1 MCSCIWYAIYR
12 TADTHSINIDRNR
25 YTKTSDYFL
34 FLSLARSFSLEIHLV
49 IRCNRLSVIN
59 MCNRTHT
66 FNVNYRVIFLD
77 MCFTVS
83 VHVRNFIFFLRGKQ
97 LNISLLLVWYAHEFG
112 DTNLIMNCF
121 SVELPNGFNKTW
133 LLFHVRT
140 LLWIQMK
147 TKFEFEAVISWSK
160 VDFKMKINKED
171 NTHVKSFF
179 KMQYERC
186 SSNKNIK
193 INNDKTTSTTTKTT
207 NKQHV
212 KHDNLFIFSHSFNL
226 HVFNILCVYASASVC
241 LCVRVCSYPC
251 VVPIPLS
258 GHVSRSPFDRHT
270 KIKKMKKYE
279 LLNANLFLSQNCSYP
294 AAFLWIFFPFF

>member
-1 MCSCIWYAIYR
+1 
-12 TADTHSINIDRNR
+12 
-25 YTKTSDYFL
+25 
-34 FLSLARSFSLEIHLV
+34 
-49 IRCNRLSVIN
+49 
-59 MCNRTHT
+59 
-66 FNVNYRVIFLD
+66 
-77 MCFTVS
+77 
-83 VHVRNFIFFLRGKQ
+83 
-97 LNISLLLVWYAHEFG
+97 
-112 DTNLIMNCF
+112 MNCF
-121 SVELPNGFNKTW
+121 SIELPNGFNKTW

-160 VDFKMKINKED
+160 VDFEMKINKGD

-241 LCVRVCSYPC
+241 ASVLIPVRSAHTLV
-251 VVPIPLS
+251 
-258 GHVSRSPFDRHT
+258 RSCI
-270 KIKKMKKYE
+270 KIAFRSTHKNKKNEKIRTFK
-279 LLNANLFLSQNCSYP
+279 C
-294 AAFLWIFFPFF
+294 